1 MKRRSDFRLIPIL
14 LVAIGCLA
22 VLKIAGIVLDGG
34 YVLLG
39 DPPQQKPL
47 SWAQQ
52 TLNYPAPGGSG
63 KSEPPDITGSV
74 DTAKPKEPPPSTV
87 SETRPAEMVVAQQG
101 SQQTSQ
107 PMAQQVSPTERAVL
121 ERLQDRRKELETRAR
136 EVEIRESLLKA
147 AEKRIEN
154 KVDEMKGVETRISA
168 TMQQKEEADN
178 ARFKSIVTMY
188 ENMKPKDAGR
198 IFDRLE
204 MAVLIEVASRMKPQK
219 MSDVLAQMSPE
230 AAERLTVEL
239 ARRSGGVGM
248 ANSVSA
254 LPKIEGRPAA
264 VNN

>member
-1 MKRRSDFRLIPIL
+1 MKRRRDFRLIPIL

-34 YVLLG
+34 YVLLAEP
-39 DPPQQKPL
+39 PPQKL

-52 TLNYPAPGGSG
+52 TLNFPGAPGA
-63 KSEPPDITGSV
+63 KSEPSDITGSV
-74 DTAKPKEPPPSTV
+74 DTAKPKEQAPSNV

-101 SQQTSQ
+101 SHQTAQ
-107 PMAQQVSPTERAVL
+107 PIAQQVSPTERAVL

-136 EVEIRESLLKA
+136 EVDIRESLLKA

-168 TMQQKEEADN
+168 VQQQKEEAEN
-178 ARFKSIVTMY
+178 ARFKSIVIMY
-188 ENMKPKDAGR
+188 ENMKPKDAAR

-239 ARRSGGVGM
+239 ARRSGGIGM
-248 ANSVSA
+248 ASSVSA

>member
-1 MKRRSDFRLIPIL
+1 MKRRRDIRMIPIL

-34 YVLLG
+34 YVLLS
-39 DPPQQKPL
+39 DAPPQKL

-52 TLNYPAPGGSG
+52 TLNFPAPGA

-74 DTAKPKEPPPSTV
+74 DTAKPKEAAPSNV
-87 SETRPAEMVVAQQG
+87 SETRPAEMLVAQQG
-101 SQQTSQ
+101 SQQTAQ
-107 PMAQQVSPTERAVL
+107 PINQQVSPTERAVL

-136 EVEIRESLLKA
+136 EVDIRESLLKA
-147 AEKRIEN
+147 AEKRIET

-168 TMQQKEEADN
+168 AQQQKEEADN
-178 ARFKSIVTMY
+178 TRFKSIVIMY

-248 ANSVSA
+248 ASSVSA

>member
-1 MKRRSDFRLIPIL
+1 MKRRRDFRLIPIL

-22 VLKIAGIVLDGG
+22 VLKIAGILLDGG
-34 YVLLG
+34 YVLLSET
-39 DPPQQKPL
+39 PAQPKPL

-52 TLNYPAPGGSG
+52 QLNYPAPASA
-63 KSEPPDITGSV
+63 KPTEPPDITGSV
-74 DTAKPKEPPPSTV
+74 DAPKPKEAPSNV
-87 SETRPAEMVVAQQG
+87 SQTRPSEVVVQGGG
-101 SQQTSQ
+101 SQQTVQ
-107 PMAQQVSPTERAVL
+107 PMNQQMTPTERAVL

-136 EVEIRESLLKA
+136 EVDIRESLLKA
-147 AEKRIEN
+147 AEKRIET

-168 TMQQKEEADN
+168 ATQQKEEADN

-248 ANSVSA
+248 TNSVSA
-254 LPKIEGRPAA
+254 LPKIEGRPA
-264 VNN
+264 NN

>member
-1 MKRRSDFRLIPIL
+1 MKRRRDFRLIPIL

-34 YVLLG
+34 YVLLS
-39 DPPQQKPL
+39 DAPPQPKPL

-52 TLNYPAPGGSG
+52 QLNYPAPASA
-63 KSEPPDITGSV
+63 KPTEPPDITGSV
-74 DTAKPKEPPPSTV
+74 DPPKPKEAAPSNV
-87 SETRPAEMVVAQQG
+87 SQTRPSEVVVQG
-101 SQQTSQ
+101 AGTSQ
-107 PMAQQVSPTERAVL
+107 PTTQPMNQQVTPTERAVL

-136 EVEIRESLLKA
+136 EVDIRESLLKA
-147 AEKRIEN
+147 AEKRIES

-168 TMQQKEEADN
+168 ATQQKEEADN

-248 ANSVSA
+248 TNSVSA
-254 LPKIEGRPAA
+254 LPKIEGRQA
-264 VNN
+264 NN